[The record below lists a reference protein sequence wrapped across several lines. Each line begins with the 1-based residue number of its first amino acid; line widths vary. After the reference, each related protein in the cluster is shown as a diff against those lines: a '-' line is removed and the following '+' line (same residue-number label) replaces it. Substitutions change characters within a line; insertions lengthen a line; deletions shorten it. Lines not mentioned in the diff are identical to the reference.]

1 MSRCKG
7 QREEVDLGMYFRTGM
22 RCLAGESASWWQKCL
37 TQFKI
42 FAVGKG
48 VPLSMNRVPWT
59 LSSVPLLIFNPMG
72 NQKDVGKKE
81 HPMYKLGS
89 FMATRERLKSSDV
102 NIMN

>member
-22 RCLAGESASWWQKCL
+22 RCHAGESASWWQKCL

-59 LSSVPLLIFNPMG
+59 LNSVPSLNPMG
-72 NQKDVGKKE
+72 NQKKE